1 MNKLLQTIL
10 LGLLTALLFSA
21 FIYFEEYELTNKL
34 INSLFGL
41 TAIALFLYIPKK
53 SVLIAGFFIG
63 LFWFYWVG
71 YSFKYQ
77 GVGYMES
84 IVTVIFGLFYVLFFA
99 PLAFTNKVYAR
110 ALLLFLLSFFEPLGN
125 NWLQINLLFVD
136 SYFGVY
142 KYQLIAILLALSLP
156 SLLSN
161 KYKYTPLLL
170 LLVAF
175 NYGYPPQKDAP
186 LNIKLIQTQIK
197 QEVKWKGESLLPTK
211 DLIFQEI
218 EKAITQKVD
227 IVLFPESV
235 FPLYMNKNPQL
246 INELLIKSEEIT
258 IVVGSLLR
266 EDKKSYNVTYIFSNG
281 IYKIAKK
288 VVLVPFGEYV
298 PLPKF
303 AQKLINDTFF
313 QGASDFVHADKP
325 TDFIIK
331 GIKFRNAICYEA
343 TSSQIYS
350 DDVNFVLASSNNAW
364 FTPSIEPTLQKLLMK
379 YYARKYGVT
388 IYHSTND
395 KGTGIIR

>member
-1 MNKLLQTIL
+1 MNKHLQTIL
-10 LGLLTALLFSA
+10 LGLLTALFFSA

-41 TAIALFLYIPKK
+41 IAIALFLYIPKK

-84 IVTVIFGLFYVLFFA
+84 IVTVIFGLFYMLFFT
-99 PLAFTNKVYAR
+99 PLAFTKQVYIR

-125 NWLQINLLFVD
+125 NWLQIELLFVD

-142 KYQLIAILLALSLP
+142 KYQLIAILLGLSLP
-156 SLLSN
+156 SLLKGKL
-161 KYKYTPLLL
+161 KYAPLVL

-175 NYGYPPQKDAP
+175 NYGYPPQNDAP
-186 LNIKLIQTQIK
+186 LKIKLVQTQIK
-197 QEVKWKGESLLPTK
+197 QDVKWRRESLLHTTNMIFK
-211 DLIFQEI
+211 DIDTAIQE
-218 EKAITQKVD
+218 KVD
-227 IVLFPESV
+227 VIVFPESV

-246 INELLIKSEEIT
+246 INKLLLKSNKIT
-258 IVVGSLLR
+258 IVAGSLLR
-266 EDKKSYNVTYIFSNG
+266 ENAKPYNVTYMFANG
-281 IYKIAKK
+281 EYKVAKK

-303 AQKLINDTFF
+303 AQKIINDTFF
-313 QGASDFVHADKP
+313 QGASDFTHADKP

-343 TSSQIYS
+343 TSSEIYS

-379 YYARKYGVT
+379 YYARKHGVT

-395 KGTGIIR
+395 KGTGIVR